1 MVPRP
6 VTAETKCVGM
16 LLFGCV
22 SLAKLHQTWH
32 SFPSFCVVVYIKDLL
47 RIKKTSLES
56 ELIQN
61 NEDRDVCQGQQEE
74 QSDDMSSW
82 EGRKHISCLFPCGGP
97 LSPWMDY
104 IPSLLCA
111 QYTAKILYFKKIL
124 NSIRFL
130 NSSRFFFM
138 HFQDCMSYIISGVS
152 QLQVEK

>member
-6 VTAETKCVGM
+6 VTAVSRYVGK

-47 RIKKTSLES
+47 FIKKTSLES

-82 EGRKHISCLFPCGGP
+82 EGRKHISCLFPCGGGTFSLGGLFP
-97 LSPWMDY
+97 LSTV
-104 IPSLLCA
+104 C
-111 QYTAKILYFKKIL
+111 
-124 NSIRFL
+124 SIY
-130 NSSRFFFM
+130 S
-138 HFQDCMSYIISGVS
+138 
-152 QLQVEK
+152 